1 MPTCFLMPCIRIIF
15 QMWKYTIKKG
25 HFQIFILNAFLLY
38 ISYSLSLSFKC
49 TEVYR
54 LCSQGK
60 LTKKQRVTVSAV
72 LGDNVWL
79 LGIICLQNAQ
89 ACWQHRL
96 NPRSRCQADAI
107 NLCPGGS
114 LFVTDSSS
122 YLSFVDTLRQEL
134 LIWSKL
140 FSSSRLHFLWIVS
153 STNEECWDTQV
164 CLITRIFNNKILILM
179 LSIVID

>member
-1 MPTCFLMPCIRIIF
+1 MFPYALHPYHFSDVII
-15 QMWKYTIKKG
+15 Y

-89 ACWQHRL
+89 
-96 NPRSRCQADAI
+96 
-107 NLCPGGS
+107 
-114 LFVTDSSS
+114 
-122 YLSFVDTLRQEL
+122 
-134 LIWSKL
+134 
-140 FSSSRLHFLWIVS
+140 
-153 STNEECWDTQV
+153 V
-164 CLITRIFNNKILILM
+164 C
-179 LSIVID
+179 